1 MTKKLDA
8 EGKEI
13 TEESVDDTST
23 PVTPVAVTPPN
34 PAGDNEGKLH
44 LSQEELD
51 ALVQRAVASKQQEE
65 EERIRR
71 EEAAAQGNYKVLFEQ
86 AEEEKKQ
93 AKLALWRQQALN
105 KFKLSED
112 LEDMLV
118 GSTEEEVMKVAKKL
132 RTSIEKEIEAKVKL
146 ETQNP
151 PPPSGGSNNPPRPA
165 KRGSDAD
172 IKNTLRASLGIGRV
186 H

>member
-1 MTKKLDA
+1 LDA
-8 EGKEI
+8 NDEVVETG
-13 TEESVDDTST
+13 DTL
-23 PVTPVAVTPPN
+23 PVTPAKLAPTTQPE
-34 PAGDNEGKLH
+34 DESKLH
-44 LSQEELD
+44 LSKEELD
-51 ALVQRAVASKQQEE
+51 EMIARAVASKQQEE

-71 EEAAAQGNYKVLFEQ
+71 EEAATQGNYKVLFEQ

-112 LEDMLV
+112 LEDMLT

-132 RTSIEKEIEAKVKL
+132 RNSINKEIEDKVSL
-146 ETQNP
+146 ESQNP
-151 PPPSGGSNNPPRPA
+151 PPPSGGPNNPPRPN
-165 KRGSDAD
+165 KRGSDAEVR
-172 IKNTLRASLGIGRV
+172 NTIRTSLGIGKQL